1 MMLFQTKALL
11 LLLAVLVLSYVSVC
25 FTFIKMWKMNMED
38 RTLQPAQSMVSKHIV
53 IAHCKENL
61 DWLDQLHTFDQSLF
75 DPCRIHIHIY
85 SKCGME
91 VDLKGTFP
99 AVAECTTLHR
109 LLNLGT
115 EEYAYFQYIQD
126 MYGNL
131 PSIVSFVQ
139 GGGLTENP
147 HLIYDLLGQELPG
160 LSYKSLTRF
169 VRNSWHMFGTEEHV
183 EEDKT
188 TKETEIFDHYFPY
201 LRNQSDWLTD
211 WRGMFSVSGSQ
222 IKNNPWSSY
231 ASINLEISRKTC
243 ASQNCNMEVLFA
255 TFFGGNPL
263 FFHVKPNCTR
273 RVYTNLSKQ
282 VIEEDHTKDGC
293 RCNNT
298 LPAMDTEWITC
309 GSKTIIFTWSELNG
323 ALICLENDIGATFET
338 NRLFLSNAIRED
350 TAWTSDLSNVTWNKS
365 PQWYSHDEILNAQTI
380 N

>member
-1 MMLFQTKALL
+1 M
-11 LLLAVLVLSYVSVC
+11 
-25 FTFIKMWKMNMED
+25 
-38 RTLQPAQSMVSKHIV
+38 
-53 IAHCKENL
+53 
-61 DWLDQLHTFDQSLF
+61 
-75 DPCRIHIHIY
+75 
-85 SKCGME
+85 
-91 VDLKGTFP
+91 
-99 AVAECTTLHR
+99 
-109 LLNLGT
+109 
-115 EEYAYFQYIQD
+115 
-126 MYGNL
+126 
-131 PSIVSFVQ
+131 SFVQ

-147 HLIYDLLGQELPG
+147 HLIYDLMGQELPG

-169 VRNSWHMFGTEEHV
+169 VRNSWHMFGTEEHA

-188 TKETEIFDHYFPY
+188 TKETEIFDRYFPY

-255 TFFGGNPL
+255 TFFGCNPL
-263 FFHVKPNCTR
+263 FFHGKPNCTR
-273 RVYTNLSKQ
+273 GVYTNLSNQ

-338 NRLFLSNAIRED
+338 NRLFLSNAICED
-350 TAWTSDLSNVTWNKS
+350 TAWTSDLSNVTWNKN
-365 PQWYSHDEILNAQTI
+365 PQWYNHDEILNAQTI